1 MGILAREPNSPY
13 RSNFPFQ
20 APPLE
25 AVSSSFLLHLGKV
38 SMKEKKYEKVI
49 DRWEEIPTACN
60 EAHLEVNLVSIM
72 LESLGLSIKQIRINP
87 NLGLGLGLIPD
98 RLIYQDID
106 KPPVLVIEDKKR
118 IPDFASA
125 TTDDDFINVC
135 KRPNSLYRDAVGYLS
150 GSNGIRQYLDKNV
163 VPQDTLASY
172 GLVFNGD
179 FFQLWRRVDGLVY
192 PLTGIQRFM
201 SSTIPSLMR
210 QLEYCLKNP
219 QRALV
224 TAVWNQKGGVAK
236 TTNTI
241 NLGATLAL
249 EGKKVLLID
258 LDEQTDLTRGVGL
271 NPENFKGWLQD
282 CIDKVDK
289 DELAEARNI
298 LKQTVQDR
306 LFLTSDKKKL
316 TLSVLPCHRDSI
328 GKGFREKK
336 DINHIKIF
344 RRIIQLLSSD
354 YDYIFID
361 ASPAADVLS
370 RCVLYSSDTTLIPI
384 DYGKKSIHHGVGTYR
399 SIAKLRLQKS
409 QAEQIHIGPW
419 NLGLVFSNCPPD
431 SGTNLKKLIDDELL
445 SIQFAGRQCKSVIK
459 TYAQTKIAEFK
470 HMPVICWQKSPVTE
484 CYKKLADEVFLNHN
498 FVDE

>member
-1 MGILAREPNSPY
+1 MSSNSQKYQKVIERWEKIPATY
-13 RSNFPFQ
+13 SEDNIENDLVQPI
-20 APPLE
+20 LE
-25 AVSSSFLLHLGKV
+25 AVGLQFEQVKKTPHLGSGV
-38 SMKEKKYEKVI
+38 GMK
-49 DRWEEIPTACN
+49 
-60 EAHLEVNLVSIM
+60 
-72 LESLGLSIKQIRINP
+72 
-87 NLGLGLGLIPD
+87 PD
-98 RLIYQDID
+98 RLVYEDLT

-118 IPDFASA
+118 IPELADA
-125 TTDDDFINVC
+125 TDEDFI
-135 KRPNSLYRDAVGYLS
+135 SLCLTNALYKDAVGYVS
-150 GSNGIRQYLDKNV
+150 GSNGIRQYLDIGK
-163 VPQDTLASY
+163 VPAETLASY

-370 RCVLYSSDTTLIPI
+370 RCVLYSSDTALIPI

-399 SIAKLRLQKS
+399 SITKLRLQKS

-431 SGTNLKKLIDDELL
+431 SGTNLKTLIDAELK
-445 SIQFAGRQCKSVIK
+445 SVSFAGRQCNTVIK
-459 TYAQTKIAEFK
+459 TYAQAKIAEFK

-484 CYKKLADEVFLNHN
+484 CYKELANEVFLEHN